1 MVENAYNGDGRRV
14 IKTVNGASTY
24 YLYEYDKVILETN
37 VFGDVTGRNVYGL
50 NLLIRTVGIDTF
62 YYMYNGHADVT
73 ALLTPAGQVAASYY
87 YDAFGN
93 VLETTGNADN
103 SILFAGYQYDK
114 ETGLYYLNARM
125 YDPVTARFMQEDTYL
140 GQKNDP
146 LSLNLYTYCHNSPLM
161 YWDPTGHSAEATFS
175 GQKLGA
181 NAAADNMAQREMR
194 KVLNKWNPIASSV
207 GDAAKKAAAGSSNN
221 GYSYSKRF
229 ETAELE
235 TTITE
240 ETKSE
245 TIIVSASEYQSW
257 LQQATDMQGVEPV
270 SCEWWWSYN
279 PFGIYNVGISI
290 LDFVHD
296 YSGPIDQSDRFKYNF
311 IEPAIRDI
319 RNAQEQ
325 GRENITW
332 LISSTGYSEIDITNF
347 EQTAEDFGVNIV
359 FFSNADEFIN
369 YINTGDILREDGDRD
384 TKVDY
389 LSVFSHGAP
398 GELWLGM
405 HQKNDKELEVY
416 LKDIKRID
424 PEAFTE
430 SSRTFFYSC
439 GSASF
444 DVLNDKGNFAQN
456 WHERT
461 GSVTVGFDGRTNYN
475 PTTNL
480 DEDARRDARKATGYD
495 QKGDYVFPT
504 EGYKYFSERIE
515 NLEDKITARL
525 TYP

>member
-1 MVENAYNGDGRRV
+1 
-14 IKTVNGASTY
+14 
-24 YLYEYDKVILETN
+24 
-37 VFGDVTGRNVYGL
+37 
-50 NLLIRTVGIDTF
+50 
-62 YYMYNGHADVT
+62 
-73 ALLTPAGQVAASYY
+73 
-87 YDAFGN
+87 
-93 VLETTGNADN
+93 
-103 SILFAGYQYDK
+103 
-114 ETGLYYLNARM
+114 
-125 YDPVTARFMQEDTYL
+125 
-140 GQKNDP
+140 
-146 LSLNLYTYCHNSPLM
+146 M
-161 YWDPTGHSAEATFS
+161 YWDPTGHSAEYAVNYN
-175 GQKLGA
+175 GQQLSSSSA
-181 NAAADNMAQREMR
+181 NDNMAQREIR
-194 KVLNKWNPIASSV
+194 KELNKNIGTPNNPADLARINAGIS
-207 GDAAKKAAAGSSNN
+207 DPLKKAPTVV
-221 GYSYSKRF
+221 YK
-229 ETAELE
+229 TVTIAEE
-235 TTITE
+235 GKE
-240 ETKSE
+240 ETKPE

-257 LQQATDMQGVEPV
+257 LQKATDMQGVEPV
-270 SCEWWWSYN
+270 SCEWWWGYN
-279 PFGIYNVGISI
+279 PFGFYNARISI

-416 LKDIKRID
+416 LTDIKRID